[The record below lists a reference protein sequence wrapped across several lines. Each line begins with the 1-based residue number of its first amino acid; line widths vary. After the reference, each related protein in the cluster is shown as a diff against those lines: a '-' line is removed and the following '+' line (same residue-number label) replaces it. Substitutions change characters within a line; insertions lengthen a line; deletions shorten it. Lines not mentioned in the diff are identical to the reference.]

1 MKSIFL
7 FLSMFLIVNALQAQD
22 FGLYWKYKDY
32 DGAVGISIPRW
43 ATFVGSA
50 FLDEKQDRKML
61 RKVRKARVLFF
72 EDGSPFTQR
81 DLKRFARK
89 AKRRHLD
96 ELLTVRSG
104 KTRVMVHVKS
114 RGSTVRK
121 LVVLFSSP
129 EGAGLVTVKG
139 RFKLNELNKVI
150 EKTQES
156 QQKEGDKLQMPKM
169 PNIPV
174 IRV

>member
-1 MKSIFL
+1 MIRIFL
-7 FLSMFLIVNALQAQD
+7 FFFIFLITKGLQAQD

-32 DGAVGISIPRW
+32 DGAIGISVPRW
-43 ATFVGSA
+43 ATFIGSA
-50 FLDEKQDRKML
+50 FLDEKADRKML

-72 EDGSPFTQR
+72 EDGSPFKER

-89 AKRRHLD
+89 AKRRNLD

-121 LVVLFSSP
+121 LVVLFNSP
-129 EGAGLVTVKG
+129 EGAGLITVKG

-150 EKTQES
+150 EKTQ
-156 QQKEGDKLQMPKM
+156 KDGDKNHLPNL

-174 IRV
+174 IRA